1 MEDGDVATV
10 TVRYF
15 AGARAAS
22 GVTTESREFRRGIT
36 VAGLL
41 AELNHAHGMRLSR
54 VLSACSFLLD
64 GRAVRNLDTAIY
76 LEAEL
81 DILPPFAGG

>member
-1 MEDGDVATV
+1 MADENAATV

-22 GVTTESREFRRGIT
+22 GLPQETRECRSGIT

-41 AELNHAHGMRLSR
+41 EELNHAHGMRLSR

-64 GRAVRNLDTAIY
+64 GRAVRDLDTAIY
-76 LEAEL
+76 CQAEF

>member
-1 MEDGDVATV
+1 MADENAVTV

-22 GVTTESREFRRGIT
+22 GIPQETRECRRGIT
-36 VAGLL
+36 VGALL
-41 AELNHAHGMRLSR
+41 EELNHAHGMRLSR

-64 GRAVRNLDTAIY
+64 GRAIRDLDTAIY
-76 LEAEL
+76 WQAEL